1 MPKFLRYQIRST
13 HQKKIAHTKNS
24 IYYLISLKIAVTIRK
39 QQIKLIIK
47 EIAIL
52 QSQQL
57 NKLLGKS
64 KFVLTFLKSLH
75 IFVQQ
80 IQYILMISQQLKNQL
95 IIFLEQA
102 ELKIK
107 MTDILKNKVQ
117 NESSNSDQNANSVS
131 CLSDF
136 EILKKLGQGAHG
148 VVYKVRRKKDQNTY
162 VLKQILAGGMQQ
174 KQRKECI
181 NEAILLNK
189 LNSPYIV
196 RYYDSFLENNQLC
209 IVMEYCEQGD
219 LENFI
224 KNQMGRPLVEKKIW
238 KFFFQ
243 IAEGLLELHTRNILH
258 RDIKTMN
265 LFLTGNEQIRIG
277 DLGVAKQL
285 ENNKSH
291 AHSQVGTP
299 YYMSP
304 EIIQDIPYN
313 EKSDVWSLGCVL
325 YQLATFKRPFE
336 ATNQGSLVLKI
347 QKAQYIPISSNYSP
361 QLHRLI
367 ELCLTKEH
375 QKRYSIKQLLTDPEI
390 EMKAKQIGHSLKA
403 VQQLI
408 AQNYQDETKIEQE
421 SPAKI
426 IKSKD
431 FILFQTKKNDNSL
444 SQDSTPKSQIAKDQQ
459 NGSPL
464 ERSKFRNFK
473 LQIIA
478 NQSSGNNSEKE
489 TPLQSQSDLHFIN
502 QEKSASKVELQ
513 KLIKSPQ
520 VVSRTKKLIEYG
532 INKSINSTPSERLI
546 QEQRESLG
554 NNVFKQ
560 SIENFRSYSPQIKF
574 DQLKC
579 DSPIPFNQPNHMRS
593 TKSQLG
599 FQQIG
604 VGNSANLNSMAKQP
618 IRIRKETD
626 LNFSKVVQQQQL
638 LNQQHLQKS
647 ISCQNTFKT
656 VDYED
661 RASEQK
667 AFPQIKQQQA
677 LKKMSIQSKQEQ
689 MRRYDSC
696 DKNINQDRLVNK
708 YNINDQNTFS
718 SNNFNKMLSTQFNL
732 TQNSTN
738 NITNQ
743 VVSQKLSSL
752 QVYPKQSKTNAALTS
767 MNRLVSDMSQHAK
780 SYNTKKSMT
789 HLSQT
794 DLDKAF
800 NQMQDEEETE
810 IEVPKNTDNPQLSK
824 YYKQKFELS
833 VQSQQLQKVCTNIL
847 GQELYQKVLGKF
859 KHHINREVDISKQD
873 QDKINLIIDTDLKYK
888 QECVNKLYQIIS
900 IENQIQDLNQKIN
913 QIEINS

>member
-1 MPKFLRYQIRST
+1 
-13 HQKKIAHTKNS
+13 
-24 IYYLISLKIAVTIRK
+24 
-39 QQIKLIIK
+39 
-47 EIAIL
+47 
-52 QSQQL
+52 
-57 NKLLGKS
+57 
-64 KFVLTFLKSLH
+64 
-75 IFVQQ
+75 
-80 IQYILMISQQLKNQL
+80 
-95 IIFLEQA
+95 
-102 ELKIK
+102 
-107 MTDILKNKVQ
+107 
-117 NESSNSDQNANSVS
+117 
-131 CLSDF
+131 
-136 EILKKLGQGAHG
+136 
-148 VVYKVRRKKDQNTY
+148 
-162 VLKQILAGGMQQ
+162 MQQ

-224 KNQMGRPLVEKKIW
+224 KNQMGRPLAEKKIW

-285 ENNKSH
+285 QDNKSH

-336 ATNQGSLVLKI
+336 AANQGSLVLKI

-375 QKRYSIKQLLTDPEI
+375 QKRYSIKQLLTDSEI

-408 AQNYQDETKIEQE
+408 AQNYQDESKFDQE
-421 SPAKI
+421 SPPKI

-431 FILFQTKKNDNSL
+431 FILFQTKKNDSSL
-444 SQDSTPKSQIAKDQQ
+444 SQDSTPKSSITKDQ
-459 NGSPL
+459 NNSPL

-489 TPLQSQSDLHFIN
+489 TPLQSQSDLQLVN
-502 QEKSASKVELQ
+502 QDKSASKVELQ

-532 INKSINSTPSERLI
+532 INKSINSTPSERFI

-554 NNVFKQ
+554 KNVFSKAAD
-560 SIENFRSYSPQIKF
+560 NFRTYSPQIKF

-579 DSPIPFNQPNHMRS
+579 DSPLPFNQPNHMRS

-604 VGNSANLNSMAKQP
+604 VGNAANSNIMIKQQ
-618 IRIRKETD
+618 IRVRKETD
-626 LNFSKVVQQQQL
+626 LNFTKVIQQQQL
-638 LNQQHLQKS
+638 QLQKS

-656 VDYED
+656 IDSENK
-661 RASEQK
+661 AIQSEQK

-677 LKKMSIQSKQEQ
+677 SKKINQQPKQEQ

-696 DKNINQDRLVNK
+696 DKQDRQASK
-708 YNINDQNTFS
+708 YNLNDQN
-718 SNNFNKMLSTQFNL
+718 NNFNKLLSTQFNQTL
-732 TQNSTN
+732 SSSN
-738 NITNQ
+738 NITNL
-743 VVSQKLSSL
+743 VVNQKLSSMQL
-752 QVYPKQSKTNAALTS
+752 YPKQSKTNVALTS
-767 MNRLVSDMSQHAK
+767 MNRLVSDMSQNAK

-800 NQMQDEEETE
+800 NQMQEEEQETE
-810 IEVPKNTDNPQLSK
+810 IEVPKNTNNPQLSK

-900 IENQIQDLNQKIN
+900 IENQIQDLNQQIN

>member
-1 MPKFLRYQIRST
+1 
-13 HQKKIAHTKNS
+13 
-24 IYYLISLKIAVTIRK
+24 
-39 QQIKLIIK
+39 
-47 EIAIL
+47 
-52 QSQQL
+52 
-57 NKLLGKS
+57 
-64 KFVLTFLKSLH
+64 
-75 IFVQQ
+75 
-80 IQYILMISQQLKNQL
+80 
-95 IIFLEQA
+95 
-102 ELKIK
+102 
-107 MTDILKNKVQ
+107 MTDILKNKIQ
-117 NESSNSDQNANSVS
+117 NESNSNDQNANSVS

-224 KNQMGRPLVEKKIW
+224 KNQMGRPLAEKKIW

-285 ENNKSH
+285 QDNKSH

-336 ATNQGSLVLKI
+336 AANQGSLVLKI

-375 QKRYSIKQLLTDPEI
+375 QKRYSIKQLLTDSEI

-408 AQNYQDETKIEQE
+408 AQNYQDESKFDQE
-421 SPAKI
+421 SPPKI

-431 FILFQTKKNDNSL
+431 FILFQTKKNDSSL
-444 SQDSTPKSQIAKDQQ
+444 SQDSTPKSSITKDQ
-459 NGSPL
+459 NNSPL

-489 TPLQSQSDLHFIN
+489 TPLQSQSDLQLVN
-502 QEKSASKVELQ
+502 QDKSASKVELQ

-532 INKSINSTPSERLI
+532 INKSINSTPSERFI

-554 NNVFKQ
+554 KNVFSKAAD
-560 SIENFRSYSPQIKF
+560 NFRTYSPQIKF

-579 DSPIPFNQPNHMRS
+579 DSPLPFNQPNHMRS

-604 VGNSANLNSMAKQP
+604 VGNAANSNIMIKQQ
-618 IRIRKETD
+618 IRVRKETD
-626 LNFSKVVQQQQL
+626 LNFTKVIQQQQL
-638 LNQQHLQKS
+638 QLQKS

-656 VDYED
+656 IDSENK
-661 RASEQK
+661 AIQSEQK

-677 LKKMSIQSKQEQ
+677 SKKINQQPKQEQ

-696 DKNINQDRLVNK
+696 DKQDRQASK
-708 YNINDQNTFS
+708 YNLNDQN
-718 SNNFNKMLSTQFNL
+718 NNFNKLLSTQFNQTL
-732 TQNSTN
+732 SSSN
-738 NITNQ
+738 NITNL
-743 VVSQKLSSL
+743 VVNQKLSSMQL
-752 QVYPKQSKTNAALTS
+752 YPKQSKTNVALTS
-767 MNRLVSDMSQHAK
+767 MNRLVSDMSQNAK

-800 NQMQDEEETE
+800 NQMQEEEQETE
-810 IEVPKNTDNPQLSK
+810 IEVPKNTNNPQLSK

-900 IENQIQDLNQKIN
+900 IENQIQDLNQQIN

>member
-1 MPKFLRYQIRST
+1 
-13 HQKKIAHTKNS
+13 
-24 IYYLISLKIAVTIRK
+24 
-39 QQIKLIIK
+39 
-47 EIAIL
+47 
-52 QSQQL
+52 
-57 NKLLGKS
+57 
-64 KFVLTFLKSLH
+64 
-75 IFVQQ
+75 
-80 IQYILMISQQLKNQL
+80 
-95 IIFLEQA
+95 
-102 ELKIK
+102 
-107 MTDILKNKVQ
+107 MTDILKNKTQ
-117 NESSNSDQNANSVS
+117 NETNNGGSNANIVS

-181 NEAILLNK
+181 NEAILLNQ

-243 IAEGLLELHTRNILH
+243 IAEGLVELHTRNILH

-265 LFLTGNEQIRIG
+265 IFLTGNEQIRIG

-285 ENNKSH
+285 QDNKSH

-347 QKAQYIPISSNYSP
+347 QKAQYIPISSNYSQ

-367 ELCLTKEH
+367 ELCLTKDH

-390 EMKAKQIGHSLKA
+390 EMKAKQIGHPLKA

-408 AQNYQDETKIEQE
+408 AQNYEDESKFEQE
-421 SPAKI
+421 SPSKI

-431 FILFQTKKNDNSL
+431 FILFQTKKNDSFL
-444 SQDSTPKSQIAKDQQ
+444 SQDSTPKRSISKDQQ
-459 NGSPL
+459 NSSPQ
-464 ERSKFRNFK
+464 EKSKFRNFK

-489 TPLQSQSDLHFIN
+489 IPLQSQSDLQLIN
-502 QEKSASKVELQ
+502 QDKSASKVELQ

-546 QEQRESLG
+546 QEKRETQG
-554 NNVFKQ
+554 KNAFKQ
-560 SIENFRSYSPQIKF
+560 GTDNFRSYSPQIKF

-579 DSPIPFNQPNHMRS
+579 DSPLPFNQPNHMRS

-604 VGNSANLNSMAKQP
+604 ICNSANQNIITKQQ
-618 IRIRKETD
+618 IRVRKETD
-626 LNFSKVVQQQQL
+626 LNFSKVLQQQQL
-638 LNQQHLQKS
+638 LNQQQLQKN

-656 VDYED
+656 VDND
-661 RASEQK
+661 DKMIQSKQK

-677 LKKMSIQSKQEQ
+677 SKKINMQPKQEQ

-696 DKNINQDRLVNK
+696 DKKINQERLASK
-708 YNINDQNTFS
+708 YNVNDQNTF
-718 SNNFNKMLSTQFNL
+718 NNNTFNKLLSTQFNQ
-732 TQNSTN
+732 TQHSSN
-738 NITNQ
+738 NINNQ
-743 VVSQKLSSL
+743 VVNQKLSSL
-752 QVYPKQSKTNAALTS
+752 QVYPKQSKTNVALTC
-767 MNRLVSDMSQHAK
+767 MNRVVSDMSQHAK

-800 NQMQDEEETE
+800 NQMQEEEQEAE
-810 IEVPKNTDNPQLSK
+810 IEIPKNTNNPQLSK

-833 VQSQQLQKVCTNIL
+833 VKSQQLQKICTNIL

-873 QDKINLIIDTDLKYK
+873 QDMINLIIDTDLKYK

-900 IENQIQDLNQKIN
+900 IENQIQDLKQQIK